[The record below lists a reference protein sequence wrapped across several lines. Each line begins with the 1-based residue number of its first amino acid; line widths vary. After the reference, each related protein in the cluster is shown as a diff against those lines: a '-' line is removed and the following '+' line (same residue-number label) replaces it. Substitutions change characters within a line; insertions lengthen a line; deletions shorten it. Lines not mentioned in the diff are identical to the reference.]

1 MTQFT
6 TTIRRFDRNKEKT
19 GWSFIEISA
28 ALARK
33 LRPDTKVAFRVK
45 GRLDQYAF
53 EKLALI
59 PIGNGNYILPVNG
72 QIRKAIGKK
81 QGDKVTVALELDERK
96 LTLSRDLLACLAD
109 DLQAQAF
116 FKTLSNS
123 HQQYFSKWIE
133 SAKTSHTKTKR
144 IVMTVVA
151 LGKKQGYPEM
161 MRANKGQ

>member
-28 ALARK
+28 VLARK
-33 LRPDTKVAFRVK
+33 LRPDTKVSFRVK
-45 GRLDQYAF
+45 GKLDQYSF

-59 PIGNGNYILPVNG
+59 PIGDGNYILPING
-72 QIRKAIGKK
+72 RIRKAIGKK

-96 LTLSRDLLACLAD
+96 LTLSRDLLSCLGD
-109 DLQAQAF
+109 DPPAQAF
-116 FKTLSNS
+116 FKTLSDS

-133 SAKTSHTKTKR
+133 SAKTLPTRTKR
-144 IVMTVVA
+144 IVMAVVA
-151 LGKKQGYPEM
+151 LGKKQDYPAM
-161 MRANKGQ
+161 MQANKGQ